1 MTQGRIAVAMS
12 GGVDSSVAAALLS
25 SQGHD
30 VFGLMLRL
38 WSEPGQDSNGQ
49 NRCCSPESV
58 TRARQVA
65 AILDIPFY
73 VIDAR
78 DEFHKNVVEFFIDK
92 YSSGVTPNP
101 CLECNRNIR
110 WGHLMSKALS
120 MGATQLATGHYARI
134 KKNKGKWQ
142 LLRGCDSNKDQSY
155 ALSMLG
161 QSELERTLF
170 PVGQHTKTEIRSLAN
185 DFGLPVAQRQD
196 SQDLCFLAD
205 KDYRRFMQEYA
216 PQSLEPGPI
225 MNSCGETLGQHKGLP
240 LYTIGQR
247 KGIGVSASEP
257 LYVLSKNKAD
267 NTLIVEK
274 RSRLGKKHLKAT
286 KVNWISGDTTQNK
299 IRAGVQI
306 RYTAK
311 AVSAWIT
318 PINNSKV
325 EVEFDHQINDI
336 TPGQAAVFYQDSVCL
351 GGGVI
356 E

>member
-38 WSEPGQDSNGQ
+38 WSEPGQGSNGQ

-58 TRARQVA
+58 TQARQVA

-161 QSELERTLF
+161 QSELKRTLF
-170 PVGQHTKTEIRSLAN
+170 PVGQYTKTEIRSLAN

-216 PQSLEPGPI
+216 PQSLEPGSI
-225 MNSCGETLGQHKGLP
+225 VNSCGETLGQHKGLP

-274 RSRLGKKHLKAT
+274 RSRLGKKHLKAR
-286 KVNWISGDTTQNK
+286 KVNWISGNTTQNK

-306 RYTAK
+306 RYTAR

-325 EVEFDHQINDI
+325 EVDFDHQINDI

>member
-142 LLRGCDSNKDQSY
+142 LLRGRDSNKDQSY

>member
-1 MTQGRIAVAMS
+1 
-12 GGVDSSVAAALLS
+12 
-25 SQGHD
+25 
-30 VFGLMLRL
+30 
-38 WSEPGQDSNGQ
+38 
-49 NRCCSPESV
+49 
-58 TRARQVA
+58 
-65 AILDIPFY
+65 
-73 VIDAR
+73 
-78 DEFHKNVVEFFIDK
+78 VEFFIDK

-170 PVGQHTKTEIRSLAN
+170 PVGQYTKTEIRSLAN

-216 PQSLEPGPI
+216 PQSLEPGSI
-225 MNSCGETLGQHKGLP
+225 VNSCGETLGQHKGLP

-274 RSRLGKKHLKAT
+274 LSKLGKKHLKAG
-286 KVNWISGDTTQNK
+286 KVNWISGNTTQNK

-306 RYTAK
+306 RYTAR

-336 TPGQAAVFYQDSVCL
+336 TPGQAAVFYRDSVCL

>member
-38 WSEPGQDSNGQ
+38 WSEPGQGSNGQ

-58 TRARQVA
+58 TQARQVA

-134 KKNKGKWQ
+134 KKNKEKWQ

-161 QSELERTLF
+161 QSELKRTLF
-170 PVGQHTKTEIRSLAN
+170 PVGQYTKTEIRSLAN

-225 MNSCGETLGQHKGLP
+225 INSCGETLGQHKGLP

-247 KGIGVSASEP
+247 KGIGVSAPEP

-274 RSRLGKKHLKAT
+274 RSRLGKKHLKAR
-286 KVNWISGDTTQNK
+286 KVNWINGNTTQNK

-306 RYTAK
+306 RYTAR

-336 TPGQAAVFYQDSVCL
+336 TPGQAAVFYRDSVCL
-351 GGGVI
+351 GGGII

>member
-58 TRARQVA
+58 TQARQVA

-134 KKNKGKWQ
+134 KKSKGKWQ
-142 LLRGCDSNKDQSY
+142 LLRGRDSNKDQSY

-170 PVGQHTKTEIRSLAN
+170 PVGQHTKTKIRSLAN

-205 KDYRRFMQEYA
+205 KDYRRFMQDYA

-267 NTLIVEK
+267 NTLVVEK

-286 KVNWISGDTTQNK
+286 RVNWISGDTTQNK

-306 RYTAK
+306 RYTAT

-325 EVEFDHQINDI
+325 EVDFDHPINDI